1 MMFLQYAIWG
11 AWLPVAPT
19 YFQAQRP
26 LGLAIDGNQLGI
38 LFMLMP
44 LASLFM
50 SPWMG
55 RLADRR
61 FQAQKMLGIL
71 HCFSTIFIFLLALQ
85 TTFIGSVICLGL
97 HCVVFAPTVALSN
110 SVALANLEDPKGQFA
125 SIRVGGT
132 FGWIFSGL
140 VLSLIRSKFNLE
152 VRSDLFML
160 AAFMNLCLALLSFT
174 LPKTPPT
181 TSHLTNVTAI
191 LNQKYK
197 NPLDAISLFKN
208 FQFLAF
214 MIVAFIVCTQFDSYY
229 MHTSGF
235 LTAPKLDSL
244 RGYLPEAAYAG
255 ATDGI
260 GIPLA
265 QVSMIMTI
273 SQVSEVFMMLLLP
286 FIIKRLG
293 IAWTLWIGII
303 AWPLRFAIF
312 AFLPM
317 AAAVIPAMALHGLCI
332 ACFIVA
338 GSVYVEQVASPEI
351 RASAQGLYSSV
362 TMGIGR
368 VAGAIFAGYS
378 LKQNTLTLPA
388 RVSLP
393 GGTELDHLVAWGPLF
408 AIPCGLTLAAAVAF
422 PILFFY
428 RPKVKD

>member
-1 MMFLQYAIWG
+1 
-11 AWLPVAPT
+11 
-19 YFQAQRP
+19 
-26 LGLAIDGNQLGI
+26 
-38 LFMLMP
+38 
-44 LASLFM
+44 
-50 SPWMG
+50 
-55 RLADRR
+55 
-61 FQAQKMLGIL
+61 
-71 HCFSTIFIFLLALQ
+71 
-85 TTFIGSVICLGL
+85 
-97 HCVVFAPTVALSN
+97 
-110 SVALANLEDPKGQFA
+110 
-125 SIRVGGT
+125 
-132 FGWIFSGL
+132 
-140 VLSLIRSKFNLE
+140 
-152 VRSDLFML
+152 
-160 AAFMNLCLALLSFT
+160 
-174 LPKTPPT
+174 
-181 TSHLTNVTAI
+181 
-191 LNQKYK
+191 
-197 NPLDAISLFKN
+197 
-208 FQFLAF
+208 
-214 MIVAFIVCTQFDSYY
+214 

-428 RPKVKD
+428 RPKVKV